1 MSRKHDWDAQGYQ
14 TNAGFVPK
22 LGRPVLDLLKP
33 QAGER
38 ILDLGC
44 GDGALTAELIAAG
57 ADVVAVDASAEMIAA
72 AVARGLD
79 AHVADATALTFEQ
92 EFDAVFTN
100 AVLHWVRDA
109 DAAIAGVARA
119 LKPGGRFVGEFG
131 GHGNIAAVVTA
142 LGAVLKA
149 RGIDVATV
157 NPWFYPTPEA
167 YRERLEKAGFKVE
180 SIALIPRPTPLP
192 TGMAGWLTTFA
203 GLFFA
208 ALPEEDRAVAQDET
222 VELLRHSLCDDAGNW
237 TADYVRLRF
246 AATLSS

>member
-1 MSRKHDWDAQGYQ
+1 MSRKHAWNAEGYMA
-14 TNAGFVPK
+14 NAGFVPA
-22 LGRPVLDLLKP
+22 LGRPVLTLLDPKP
-33 QAGER
+33 GEHV
-38 ILDLGC
+38 LDLGC
-44 GDGALTAELIAAG
+44 GEGALTEELVAAG
-57 ADVVAVDASAEMIAA
+57 CSVVAIDSSPEMVAA

-79 AHVADATALTFEQ
+79 ARVADATALGFDR

-131 GHGNIAAVVTA
+131 GHGNMAAVVTA
-142 LGAVLKA
+142 LGAVLKD

-157 NPWFYPTPEA
+157 NPWFYPTPDE
-167 YRERLEKAGFKVE
+167 YRERLERVGFAVDD
-180 SIALIPRPTPLP
+180 IALIPRPTPLP
-192 TGMAGWLTTFA
+192 TGMEGWLRTFA

-208 ALPEEDRAVAQDET
+208 TLPEDERTQAQAET
-222 VELLRHSLCDDAGNW
+222 VDLLRHSLCDRSGNW

-246 AATLSS
+246 AATLDA